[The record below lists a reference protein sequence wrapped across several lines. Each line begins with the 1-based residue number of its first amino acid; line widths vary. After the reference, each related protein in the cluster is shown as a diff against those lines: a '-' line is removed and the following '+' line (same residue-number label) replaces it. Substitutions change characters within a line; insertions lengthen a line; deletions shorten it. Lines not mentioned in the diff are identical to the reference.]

1 MLSGWCTELAQHFL
15 TGTIE
20 AMRLRQATMEFSKDV
35 SGSTTTLKIRGELD
49 ATTTPDIRS
58 VLDEIAAQSP
68 ERVIVDLSS
77 LRLIDSSGVGGIV
90 SLFKR
95 VRANGGNF
103 EVLGVCGQPK
113 SIFKVLRLDRVF
125 DISA

>member
-1 MLSGWCTELAQHFL
+1 
-15 TGTIE
+15 
-20 AMRLRQATMEFSKDV
+20 MEFSKDV

-49 ATTTPDIRS
+49 ATTTPDIRPA
-58 VLDEIAAQSP
+58 LDEIASQSP
-68 ERVIVDLSS
+68 KRVVVDLSS

-95 VRANGGNF
+95 VRAAGGHF
-103 EVLGVCGQPK
+103 EVLGVCGQPS

-125 DISA
+125 DFSA